1 MSKPANSQFLLRG
14 LNELPL
20 NHTFAVAERNLL
32 KLAHYNNH
40 LPLSVVIKPLKRKG
54 LLY

>member
-1 MSKPANSQFLLRG
+1 MSKPANSQFLLCG
-14 LNELPL
+14 LNKLPL

-40 LPLSVVIKPLKRKG
+40 LPLSVVIKP
-54 LLY
+54 

>member
-20 NHTFAVAERNLL
+20 NYTFAVAERNLH
-32 KLAHYNNH
+32 KLAHYNSH
-40 LPLSVVIKPLKRKG
+40 LTPSVVIKP
-54 LLY
+54 